1 MAVIGIVDDE
11 VYYMCSVLSIHC
23 LTKWLLIN
31 FLSNGSY
38 ANFDD
43 RKFFG
48 DS

>member
-1 MAVIGIVDDE
+1 MQ
-11 VYYMCSVLSIHC
+11 CSFDSL
-23 LTKWLLIN
+23 LTNWLLIN
-31 FLSNGSY
+31 FFSNGSY